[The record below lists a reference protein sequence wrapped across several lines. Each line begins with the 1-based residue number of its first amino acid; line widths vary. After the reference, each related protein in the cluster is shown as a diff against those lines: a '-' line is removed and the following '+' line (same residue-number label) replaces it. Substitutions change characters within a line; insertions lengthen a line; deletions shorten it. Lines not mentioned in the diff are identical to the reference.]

1 MHRTTTP
8 APSPAT
14 APAPGVPDTRSA
26 ARYLLWLASRHRRT
40 VLLAT
45 GFGVACTMSQAL
57 IPAAVGR
64 ALDLGLIPR
73 DRRAL
78 VLWASVVLLL
88 GVVQALT
95 GMVRDRG
102 STANRLGASYLTTR
116 LLVRKSAE
124 LGTELP
130 GRVSTGA
137 VVGAGSLDVGRL
149 GTALEGTARG
159 AGAVV
164 AIVFVAVFMLA
175 SSWRLGLVVL
185 AGVPVIAAVVTWL
198 MRRLHDRQARLRER
212 QGALTDLSVDIVDGL
227 RVLRGIGGEAVY
239 GLRYR
244 EASQRVRAEAVSV
257 AGVQSNIALGRL
269 LLPGLLVTAVVWLGA
284 RQVRAGTIEPGV
296 LVSFYGYAVLLADE
310 LRQVTVMVDQLTRA
324 GVAAGRVTAF
334 LRLAPELRPGPDVL
348 PGGTG
353 GAELRDPESGLV
365 VPPGL
370 LVGVVCADG
379 GDALLLADRLGR
391 HRESRVTYG
400 GRALEEFGLD
410 GVRRR
415 ILVVGNGDAMFS
427 GPLAAELD
435 PRGPADAAGSPDG
448 AAPAEADAAL
458 ARALRTASAE
468 DVVDALPDR
477 LGQETAGGREFSGG
491 QRQRLRLVRALMTD
505 PEVLVLVEPT
515 NALDAHTEGR
525 VAARLGPHRSGRSTV
540 VFTTS
545 PLLLDHTDH
554 VVYVEDGKAVA
565 EGPHPEL
572 LSDPRYRSAVIR
584 EALA

>member
-1 MHRTTTP
+1 MHRTTTATRTSP
-8 APSPAT
+8 PAT
-14 APAPGVPDTRSA
+14 APGPGLPDTRSA
-26 ARYLLWLASRHRRT
+26 SRYLLWLASRHRRT

-45 GFGVACTMSQAL
+45 VFGVACTMSQAL

-73 DRRAL
+73 DRGAL

-164 AIVFVAVFMLA
+164 AIVFVTVFMLL

-198 MRRLHDRQARLRER
+198 MRRLHGRQARLREQ

-257 AGVQSNIALGRL
+257 ARVQSAIALGRL

-284 RQVRAGTIEPGV
+284 RQVRTAAIEPGV

-334 LRLAPELRPGPDVL
+334 LRLAPELRPGPDAL
-348 PGGTG
+348 PARTG

-379 GDALLLADRLGR
+379 GDARLLADRLGR
-391 HRESRVTYG
+391 HTDSRVTYG
-400 GRALEEFGLD
+400 GRALEGFGLD

-415 ILVVGNGDAMFS
+415 ILVAGNDDAMFS

-435 PRGPADAAGSPDG
+435 PHGRADAVGEG
-448 AAPAEADAAL
+448 AAERGAAL

-468 DVVDALPDR
+468 DVVEALPER

-491 QRQRLRLVRALMTD
+491 QRQRLRLVRALMAD

-525 VAARLGPHRSGRSTV
+525 VAARLGPHRAGRSTV

-545 PLLLDHTDH
+545 PLLLDRTDH

-565 EGPHPEL
+565 EGPHPVL
-572 LSDPRYRSAVIR
+572 LSDPRYRSTVIR

>member
-14 APAPGVPDTRSA
+14 APGPGVPDTRSA
-26 ARYLLWLASRHRRT
+26 ARYLLWIASRHRRT

-164 AIVFVAVFMLA
+164 AIAFVAVFMLA

-257 AGVQSNIALGRL
+257 AGVQSSIALWRL

-284 RQVRAGTIEPGV
+284 RQVRAGTIEPGM
-296 LVSFYGYAVLLADE
+296 LVSFYGYAVLLADQ

-348 PGGTG
+348 PAETG

-365 VPPGL
+365 VPAGR

-379 GDALLLADRLGR
+379 DDARLLADRLGR

-400 GRALEEFGLD
+400 GRALEGFGLD

-415 ILVVGNGDAMFS
+415 ILVVGNDDAMFS

-435 PRGPADAAGSPDG
+435 PRGPAGAGGSGGDGSPG
-448 AAPAEADAAL
+448 
-458 ARALRTASAE
+458 
-468 DVVDALPDR
+468 
-477 LGQETAGGREFSGG
+477 
-491 QRQRLRLVRALMTD
+491 
-505 PEVLVLVEPT
+505 
-515 NALDAHTEGR
+515 
-525 VAARLGPHRSGRSTV
+525 
-540 VFTTS
+540 
-545 PLLLDHTDH
+545 
-554 VVYVEDGKAVA
+554 
-565 EGPHPEL
+565 
-572 LSDPRYRSAVIR
+572 
-584 EALA
+584 